1 MRLVPCAVCKRKWV
15 PECLLSST
23 EPPITLQT
31 RGFGR
36 LVEAQ
41 VARPLRKWTGT
52 NRDAIAVS
60 EALPFLEYELHRVL
74 MLKLKLMGCNSAWS
88 LRSSVQIGS
97 SLIVGSIVG
106 TAVFLEARS

>member
-1 MRLVPCAVCKRKWV
+1 MK
-15 PECLLSST
+15 
-23 EPPITLQT
+23 
-31 RGFGR
+31 
-36 LVEAQ
+36 
-41 VARPLRKWTGT
+41 
-52 NRDAIAVS
+52 
-60 EALPFLEYELHRVL
+60 LHRVL